1 MEMQGYKIIPPK
13 GMECYLDGSE
23 IKFKPIETEPEISC
37 YTDVA
42 RELFKKK
49 RGFYLTSQGTVNRAL
64 AFTGTGY
71 LSLSNCTSQKQGKKV
86 LAINALLN
94 VAKYLND
101 GWVPN
106 WSDSNE
112 NKYLIFINT
121 FNCIDIDWSM
131 SNRNIVYFKTE
142 KLARKAIG
150 ILGEDII
157 RTAVST
163 DY

>member
-1 MEMQGYKIIPPK
+1 MEMQGYKIVPPE

-23 IKFKPIETEPEISC
+23 IKFKPIEVKPEISC

-49 RGFYLTSQGTVNRAL
+49 RGFYLTSEGAVKETTMYTAYFLLN
-64 AFTGTGY
+64 
-71 LSLSNCTSQKQGKKV
+71 NCTSQKQGKKV

-94 VAKYLND
+94 VAKYLNN
-101 GWVPN
+101 GWMPD
-106 WSDSNE
+106 WSNSKE

-121 FNCIDIDWSM
+121 LNRIDIDWSM
-131 SNRNIVYFKTE
+131 SNRSIVYFKTE
-142 KLARKAIG
+142 KLARKAIE

-157 RTAVST
+157 RTALST